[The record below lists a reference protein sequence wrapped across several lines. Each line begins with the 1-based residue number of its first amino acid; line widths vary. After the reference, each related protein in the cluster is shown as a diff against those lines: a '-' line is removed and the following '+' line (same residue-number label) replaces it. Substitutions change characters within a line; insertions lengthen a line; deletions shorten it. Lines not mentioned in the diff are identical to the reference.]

1 MAVFRPVSSAEHE
14 SEHSPPVLFPL
25 GRKLI
30 KLIKISRSQTHVW
43 HLSGPTTAHA
53 HKHPGAH
60 TLLPSLY
67 SATFKLLNTSDLLR
81 HKPLVMAALPA
92 SLSARLFPV
101 ALASTGV
108 FKGGCRPPTHAS
120 LGFPFHFSLFVTSS
134 LNLQGGWHVW
144 CDCHLL
150 RQSSGGHG

>member
-30 KLIKISRSQTHVW
+30 KLIKISRSQVHVW
-43 HLSGPTTAHA
+43 HLLGLTTAHA

-92 SLSARLFPV
+92 SLSARLFPFT
-101 ALASTGV
+101 LASTGV
-108 FKGGCRPPTHAS
+108 LRWMSTTDTCQSGLPIP
-120 LGFPFHFSLFVTSS
+120 LFTFRNKFNESERTMACV
-134 LNLQGGWHVW
+134 V
-144 CDCHLL
+144 
-150 RQSSGGHG
+150 